1 MLIYCEIDACDLRGP
16 NRPQDGM
23 VLTVRTQSWTSH
35 GNLALKTSSMIYGKW
50 DAGVV
55 KISFILEH
63 KQHKRKKQIKGMKSK
78 QLCESRGFSRL
89 HLEKPKFFFQ
99 IMENVRW
106 TSGQNFSEK
115 SVHLLSKFLQH
126 VNH

>member
-1 MLIYCEIDACDLRGP
+1 MLIYCEIDACDLGGP

-35 GNLALKTSSMIYGKW
+35 GNLALKTSSMILCEKW

-55 KISFILEH
+55 TISFILKH
-63 KQHKRKKQIKGMKSK
+63 KQHKKQIEEMKSK
-78 QLCESRGFSRL
+78 QLCESRGFSGL

-106 TSGQNFSEK
+106 TSGQNFLEK
-115 SVHLLSKFLQH
+115 SVHLPSKFLQH
-126 VNH
+126 VNY